1 MSAGTIEPLEEGVG
15 AEWTDFLTVFEA
27 ASKSYRERRWRSYRT
42 ALLPWHSA
50 LFNELRSQEVQDEF
64 VRFWTQT
71 FYAPSSRDPRLFRVE
86 PILRKEIRA
95 VTALLSRLVDVPSER
110 LTPNLVKAREG
121 RGGTLRR
128 FFLRRVGLKEGIGA
142 AGTLFG
148 TLESLLDAFPLL
160 KAAFTIAHEVADVA
174 TGGK

>member
-1 MSAGTIEPLEEGVG
+1 LD
-15 AEWTDFLTVFEA
+15 TDFL
-27 ASKSYRERRWRSYRT
+27 
-42 ALLPWHSA
+42 
-50 LFNELRSQEVQDEF
+50 
-64 VRFWTQT
+64 
-71 FYAPSSRDPRLFRVE
+71 
-86 PILRKEIRA
+86 
-95 VTALLSRLVDVPSER
+95 TALLSRLVDVPSER